1 MLTKKTLVIGA
12 SMNPSRYSYL
22 AINRLVAHQH
32 PVVAIGAKEGIVSN
46 VPIMKGQP
54 DVQAIDTV
62 TLYVNPVNQ
71 KPYYDYIISLKP
83 RRIIFNP
90 GTENEE
96 LQELAAQNGIKTMEA
111 CTLVLLGTGQY

>member
-32 PVVAIGAKEGIVSN
+32 PVVALGLKEGTVSN
-46 VPIMKGQP
+46 VPIVKGQP
-54 DVQAIDTV
+54 HVQGIDTI
-62 TLYVNPVNQ
+62 TLYVNSGIQ
-71 KPYYDYIISLKP
+71 KAYYDYIISLKP

-96 LQELAAQNGIKTMEA
+96 LQELATQNGIETMEA